1 MKSIG
6 NARRATLWL
15 LAAVAVI
22 AGCQDDH
29 GPLSAP
35 ALRQP
40 VAVGLEVSS
49 LTAGAGDRI
58 AVAVRSESDE
68 PLLGLQGY
76 VRFDPSRLSY
86 VGQSTVGKTLVLVND
101 QAASRGELRVISVE
115 PAGLTA
121 RAATLIFTVRSASYT
136 TGLRYAFEAATSQHG
151 DYKLASPRVLTAAAD
166 LTAGEAARYTA
177 NDWMARLAPELYAA
191 SRNRPAMTPGQ
202 YAPNLKYG
210 DANLDG
216 TINVLD
222 VVYLAN
228 VSVGAVTL
236 IDATNRDAVIAGNVR
251 PVNGGTAG
259 TPRPGVE
266 PGSATPDGTI
276 NVLDVVAVAN
286 SSVGTTV
293 AVVGDVIPGRGPSQT
308 TWGDTVVINADITT
322 NTHFTKNHLYQI
334 GDATKANVYVTN
346 NATLTI
352 DPGTRVEG
360 WYGTGV
366 FGSGGVGAGQ
376 GTLVI
381 RRDGRVVADGT
392 ALEPIILTCR
402 LPNFAGPRGE
412 AIGTR
417 WPGCWGGL
425 IIAGNAT
432 INSDAATSNINSPS
446 IPSRGTAGGC
456 DQDQDESDPATLYGG
471 CNDAD
476 SSGVLRYV
484 RSEYGGARFTATQE
498 RNGITFNGVGSH
510 TVVDYVQSHA
520 SLDDG
525 TEYFGGTVNVKHLLL
540 TANEDD
546 NFDYNYGYRG
556 SVQYVIVQADSL
568 DGDRCFEM
576 DNNGIDAGNPSATPR
591 ANPTIF
597 NVTCVGKQQPYRYT
611 ASTSLPATC
620 HTQLGPTGTP
630 GANCVNQA
638 LLFRQNTSGTMRNV
652 LVYRYASA
660 LDFDQPSGAAGGGL
674 VIDRTGLCDAVGAGI
689 LKNAALS
696 VGPVGTPPSGSGPSV
711 AADQDNN
718 DPGYNGTT
726 FVADCGG
733 YTTPA
738 TDGTNLEA
746 LYEANPAN
754 NITVYAAG
762 DANGDYLVNPLDRQV
777 PDLRPKPGSAAT
789 TLPVAPSPG
798 TVNGYTFETTTYLGA
813 VSPDGI
819 PWYAGWTRGMTDATH
834 P

>member
-1 MKSIG
+1 VP
-6 NARRATLWL
+6 T
-15 LAAVAVI
+15 
-22 AGCQDDH
+22 
-29 GPLSAP
+29 
-35 ALRQP
+35 LRQP
-40 VAVGLEVSS
+40 VAVGLEVST
-49 LTAGAGDRI
+49 LAAVAGDRI
-58 AVAVRSESDE
+58 AVAVRSESNE
-68 PLLGLQGY
+68 PLQGLQGY
-76 VRFDPSRLSY
+76 VRFNPSRLAY
-86 VGQSTVGKTLVLVND
+86 VGQSTAAKPMVLVND
-101 QAASRGELRVISVE
+101 QNAARGELRLISVD
-115 PAGLTA
+115 PAGLDA
-121 RAATLIFTVRSASYT
+121 RAATLIFQVRAAGYT
-136 TGLRYAFEAATSQHG
+136 TGLQYAFEGAVSQHAE
-151 DYKLASPRVLTAAAD
+151 YKQASPRILTAASD
-166 LTAGEAARYTA
+166 LAAGEAARYTA
-177 NDWMARLAPELYAA
+177 DDWAARLAPEQATAA
-191 SRNRPAMTPGQ
+191 KSRPARTPGQ
-202 YAPNLKYG
+202 YFPNLMYG
-210 DANLDG
+210 DATLDG
-216 TINVLD
+216 AINVLD
-222 VVYLAN
+222 AVYVAN
-228 VSVGAVTL
+228 VSVGAVTM

-251 PVNGGTAG
+251 PVNGGVAG

-266 PGSATPDGTI
+266 PGTASPDGVI
-276 NVLDVVAVAN
+276 NVLDVVAIAN
-286 SSVGTTV
+286 YAVGVTV
-293 AVVGDVIPGRGPSQT
+293 PIVGGTIPGRGPSQT
-308 TWGDTVVINADITT
+308 TWGDTVQVLADITT
-322 NTHFTKNHLYQI
+322 NTTWTKDHLYWV
-334 GDATKANVYVTN
+334 GDTLHPNIYVTN

-352 DPGTRVEG
+352 QPGTRIEG
-360 WYGTGV
+360 HYGTGH
-366 FGSGGVGAGQ
+366 FLGGGVGSGQ
-376 GTLVI
+376 GTLI
-381 RRDGRVVADGT
+381 IKRDGRVVADGT
-392 ALEPIILTCR
+392 ALEPIIFTCR
-402 LPNFAGPRGE
+402 LPNFPGPRGE
-412 AIGTR
+412 AAGTR

-432 INSDAATSNINSPS
+432 INSDSPTSDHASPA

-456 DQDQDESDPATLYGG
+456 DEEQDESDASTLYGG

-484 RSEYGGARFTATQE
+484 RAEYGGARFSPTQE

-510 TVVDYVQSHA
+510 TLVDYVQSHA

-525 TEYFGGTVNVKHLLL
+525 TEYFGGTVNIKHLLL

-556 SVQYVIVQADSL
+556 SVQYVIVQADSI

-576 DNNGIDAGNPSATPR
+576 DNNGIDSGDPNATPR
-591 ANPTIF
+591 ANPTIY
-597 NVTCVGKQQPYRYT
+597 NVTCVGKQQPFRYT
-611 ASTSLPATC
+611 AATALPATC
-620 HTQLGPTGTP
+620 HTQLGPTSQP

-638 LLFRQNTSGTMRNV
+638 LLFRQNTNGTMRNV

-660 LDFDQPSGAAGGGL
+660 LDFDQPAGVAGSGL
-674 VIDRTGLCDAVGAGI
+674 TIDRTGICDAIGNSI
-689 LKNAALS
+689 LRNAAIS
-696 VGPVGTPPSGSGPSV
+696 VGPIAALPPGTSGGVSV

-777 PDLRPKPGSAAT
+777 PDFRPKPGSAPT